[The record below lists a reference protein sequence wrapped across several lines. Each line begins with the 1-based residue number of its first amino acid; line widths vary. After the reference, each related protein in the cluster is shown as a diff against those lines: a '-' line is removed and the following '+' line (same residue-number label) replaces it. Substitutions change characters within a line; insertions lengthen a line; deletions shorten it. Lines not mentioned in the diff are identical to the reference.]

1 MCISLSVIN
10 ANKDKWKENSAP
22 QVIFVHLA
30 QVQKSHYFLQFV
42 SEIGISQF
50 THNQKY
56 QAYS

>member
-1 MCISLSVIN
+1 MCISLSIIN

-22 QVIFVHLA
+22 QIIFVHLA
-30 QVQKSHYFLQFV
+30 QVQKSHYFPQFV

-50 THNQKY
+50 TYNQKY